1 MSAARKKGI
10 TFDLVKDSY
19 IGTIKKYAVFK
30 GRARRREFWIF
41 FLINLVLG
49 LIPGIGQLVS
59 LLTCIPSMAV
69 GVRRLHDTNRSGFW
83 VFFAFILPFVGLIFL
98 VIGAFSAITS
108 GGFSFLGAFAA
119 VGSGGLSFFLIL
131 AAVLFIVSLVMVIM
145 LIVWATQE
153 GTPGK
158 NKYGTNP
165 KAKR

>member
-19 IGTIKKYAVFK
+19 IGTLKKYAVFK

-41 FLINLVLG
+41 FLVNFVLG

-83 VFFAFILPFVGLIFL
+83 EFLALILPFVGLVFL
-98 VIGAFSAITS
+98 VIGAFTAIAS

-119 VGSGGLSFFLIL
+119 VGSGGLSFFLII
-131 AAVLFIVSLVMVIM
+131 AMVIFIVSLVLVIV

-153 GTPGK
+153 GTAGK
-158 NKYGTNP
+158 NKYGSNP
-165 KAKR
+165 KARK